1 MYVYIYTYTYTYIYI
16 YYTYI
21 YIIIW
26 HSIWHLALAVEVRQ
40 CPLRSGARSW
50 GLAVLTEIGARSW
63 GREVED
69 EEEDEEEDDEEDDEE
84 AEEGAQHAALIKSRH
99 LTWQVGKKHTQE
111 ITIKYLV

>member
-1 MYVYIYTYTYTYIYI
+1 MYVYIYIQIHIHI
-16 YYTYI
+16 YYTHIYI

-69 EEEDEEEDDEEDDEE
+69 EEEDDEE